1 MNPDLLITEN
11 RDLECQRNIVPLA
24 FQIKA
29 SLHPFKNSQW
39 MKMEIRKRKF
49 IHSFN
54 GHYVPGCVLQ
64 TKTHK
69 DEQDTVPS
77 LK

>member
-11 RDLECQRNIVPLA
+11 RDLECQWNIVPPA
-24 FQIKA
+24 FQVKA

-39 MKMEIRKRKF
+39 MKMEIRKGKF
-49 IHSFN
+49 IHSV
-54 GHYVPGCVLQ
+54 GIMSQ
-64 TKTHK
+64 AKTRK